1 MFLKPPNSDMENGI
15 QKIQMSPQSNLFT
28 AFLSASLRPGSDTP
42 PPFADFSDNNASL
55 FYVLP
60 KKELF
65 ASKRY

>member
-1 MFLKPPNSDMENGI
+1 MAYK
-15 QKIQMSPQSNLFT
+15 KIKMSPQTNLFT
-28 AFLSASLRPGSDTP
+28 AFLSASLRPGLDTP

-65 ASKRY
+65 ASKRYWDQL